1 MSVRILHLAD
11 LHLGAAFPSMGEH
24 GQERT
29 RDFLSAYLRA
39 VEFATSPEKPVDLAV
54 IAGDLF
60 DTHDPDEGLVFQV
73 ETSLEKLTKAGVPV
87 VLVPGTHDAYSYRR
101 SVYRRLRLP
110 EGVHLLTD
118 PRLAPG
124 PRLTIQDET
133 VQLYGIAFDP
143 AVSARPL
150 GEFTRSGVADYH
162 VAVLH
167 GALQDNP
174 AWKIRAS
181 DLPIERSEIAASGLT
196 YLALGHYHNFVEVR
210 EGGSV
215 AVYPGTLEGRKFGE
229 EGARYL
235 LVATLSGGDNVSL
248 ERKPWNTRTLSQVS
262 IDFTSAEIH
271 EERRLLDRIAAFA
284 GDREI
289 VRVRLEGAADF
300 AFEPERV
307 DASVRERFF
316 HLEIDD
322 RTFLMDKAL
331 LGQFQDEA
339 TIRGAFVRRTLDR
352 LAKAKTPQEKE
363 TVTLALRLGLA
374 EFQNPHH
381 AV

>member
-1 MSVRILHLAD
+1 MSIRILHLAD
-11 LHLGAAFPSMGEH
+11 LHLGAAFPSMGER

-29 RDFLSAYLRA
+29 RDFLNAYLRA
-39 VEFATSPEKPVDLAV
+39 IEFATSPQKHVDLVA

-73 ETSLEKLTKAGVPV
+73 ETSLEKLTKAGLTV
-87 VLVPGTHDAYSYRR
+87 VMVPGTHDAYSYRR
-101 SVYRRLRLP
+101 SVYRRMRLP

-118 PRLAPG
+118 PRLCPG

-133 VQLYGIAFDP
+133 VQLYGISFDP

-150 GEFTRSGVADYH
+150 SEFTRSGVADYH

-174 AWKIRAS
+174 TWKTRPS
-181 DLPIERSEIAASGLT
+181 DLPIDRAEIAASGLS

-229 EGARYL
+229 DGARYL
-235 LVATLSGGDNVSL
+235 LVATLSRGNVSL

-271 EERRLLDRIAAFA
+271 DERRLLDRIAAFA

-300 AFEPERV
+300 AFEAQRV
-307 DASVRERFF
+307 HAAVRERFF
-316 HLEIDD
+316 HLEIED

-352 LAKAKTPQEKE
+352 LTKAKTPQEKE

-374 EFQNPHH
+374 EFQNPRH

>member
-1 MSVRILHLAD
+1 MSIRILHLAD
-11 LHLGAAFPSMGEH
+11 LHLGAAFPSMGER

-39 VEFATSPEKPVDLAV
+39 VEFASSPEKPVDLIV

-60 DTHDPDEGLVFQV
+60 DTHDPDESLIFQV
-73 ETSLEKLTKAGVPV
+73 ESSFEKLTKASVPV
-87 VLVPGTHDAYSYRR
+87 VVVPGTHDAYSYRR

-110 EGVHLLTD
+110 EGAHLLAQ

-124 PRLTIQDET
+124 PRLTIEGET
-133 VQLYGIAFDP
+133 VQLYGIAYDP
-143 AVSARPL
+143 AVSTRPL
-150 GEFTRSGVADYH
+150 REFTRSGVADYH
-162 VAVLH
+162 VGVLH
-167 GALQDNP
+167 GALQDSP
-174 AWKIRAS
+174 TWKIRPS
-181 DLPIERSEIAASGLT
+181 DLPIERSEIASSGLN

-229 EGARYL
+229 DGARCL
-235 LVATLSGGDNVSL
+235 LVATLSRGSVQL

-262 IDFTSAEIH
+262 IDFLNAEIH
-271 EERRLLDRIAAFA
+271 DERRLIDRVAAFA

-300 AFEPERV
+300 AFEAERI
-307 DASVRERFF
+307 DASIRDRFF

-331 LGQFQDEA
+331 QSQFKDEA

-352 LAKAKTPQEKE
+352 LTKATTPQEKE

-374 EFQNPHH
+374 EFQNPRH

>member
-11 LHLGAAFPSMGEH
+11 LHLGAAFPNLGEH
-24 GQERT
+24 GAERT
-29 RDFLSAYLRA
+29 RDFLNAYLRA
-39 VEFATSPEKPVDLAV
+39 VDFAAGEPKPVDLVV

-73 ETSLEKLTKAGVPV
+73 ETSLEKLTKAKVPV

-110 EGVHLLTD
+110 EGAHLLSS

-133 VQLYGIAFDP
+133 VQLYGIAYDP

-150 GEFTRSGVADYH
+150 SEFTRSGVADYH
-162 VAVLH
+162 VALLH

-174 AWKIRAS
+174 TWKIRPS
-181 DLPIERSEIAASGLT
+181 DLPIERSEIAASGLS

-229 EGARYL
+229 DGARYL
-235 LVATLSGGDNVSL
+235 LVATLSRGNVSL

-271 EERRLLDRIAAFA
+271 DERRLLDRIAAFA

-300 AFEPERV
+300 AFESERM

-316 HLEIDD
+316 YLEVDD
-322 RTFLMDKAL
+322 RTFLVDKAL

-374 EFQNPHH
+374 EFQNPRH

>member
-11 LHLGAAFPSMGEH
+11 LHLGAAFPSMGER
-24 GQERT
+24 GAERT
-29 RDFLSAYLRA
+29 RDFLSAFQRA
-39 VEFATSPEKPVDLAV
+39 VEFAASPERPVDLVA

-60 DTHDPDEGLVFQV
+60 DTHDPEEGIVFQV
-73 ETSLEKLTKAGVPV
+73 ESCFERLSKGNVPV

-101 SVYRRLRLP
+101 SIYRRVRLP
-110 EGVHLLTD
+110 EGVHLIAE
-118 PRLAPG
+118 PRLSPG
-124 PRLTIQDET
+124 PRLTVQGET
-133 VQLYGIAFDP
+133 VQLYGIAYDP

-150 GEFTRSGVADYH
+150 AEFARQGVADYH
-162 VAVLH
+162 VGVLH
-167 GALQDNP
+167 GALQDSP
-174 AWKIRAS
+174 TWKIRPS
-181 DLPIERSEIAASGLT
+181 DLPIERSEIASSGLN

-235 LVATLSGGDNVSL
+235 LVATLSGGNVSL
-248 ERKPWNTRTLSQVS
+248 ERKPWNSRTLSQVT
-262 IDFTSAEIH
+262 IDFMNAAIH
-271 EERRLLDRIAAFA
+271 DERRLLERIGAFA
-284 GDREI
+284 GEREI

-300 AFEPERV
+300 AFESERV
-307 DASVRERFF
+307 RGSIRERFF
-316 HLEIDD
+316 HLEVDD
-322 RTFLMDKAL
+322 RTYLMDKAL
-331 LGQFQDEA
+331 LGQFKDEA

-352 LAKAKTPQEKE
+352 LSKAATQEEKE

-374 EFQNPHH
+374 EFQNPRH